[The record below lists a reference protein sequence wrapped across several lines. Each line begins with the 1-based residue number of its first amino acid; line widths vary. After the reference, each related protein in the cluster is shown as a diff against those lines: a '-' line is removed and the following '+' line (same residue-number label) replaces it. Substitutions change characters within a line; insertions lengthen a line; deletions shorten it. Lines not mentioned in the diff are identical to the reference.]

1 MTETKISDSL
11 KNYNFY
17 HRAVK
22 NLWLWAL
29 VVFSSRR
36 WNLISGFLLEQIF
49 CKVCGRKKKLVALV
63 IKIFPGSS
71 WLDAVD
77 TKMGLD
83 VLNHVWNLL
92 LFFAPDFALRQ
103 LSRQAVQLWLI
114 LH

>member
-1 MTETKISDSL
+1 MALGLSCFFFTKVEFDFRFFVGANFLQSL
-11 KNYNFY
+11 
-17 HRAVK
+17 
-22 NLWLWAL
+22 W
-29 VVFSSRR
+29 
-36 WNLISGFLLEQIF
+36 E
-49 CKVCGRKKKLVALV
+49 KKKLVALE
-63 IKIFPGSS
+63 IKNFPGSA

-103 LSRQAVQLWLI
+103 LSLQALQLWLI